1 MNTSTL
7 RRLLPVAI
15 LLAGLAI
22 FLLLGLDR
30 YFSFEM
36 LARHKATVTAWVAAH
51 RLLAALAFLLA
62 YAIMVAFS
70 LPVAMV
76 ATPVGGFL
84 FGTWAGAGLSAIGA
98 TLGAIAVFLAAR
110 YAFRDLFLARAGKKL
125 ARLEQGF
132 RHDDFSYLLFLRL
145 VPVFPFW
152 LVNIVPALLGMQLR
166 RYVLATM
173 LGIIPAS
180 IIYSGLGAGLG
191 AMLKRGEHPD
201 LGIIFEWHILLPL
214 LGLAVLALLPVVVTR
229 LRRQRSA

>member
-51 RLLAALAFLLA
+51 RLLAAFAFLLA

-110 YAFRDLFLARAGKKL
+110 YAFRDLFRARAGTKL
-125 ARLEQGF
+125 VRLEQGF

-201 LGIIFEWHILLPL
+201 LGVIFEWHILLPL